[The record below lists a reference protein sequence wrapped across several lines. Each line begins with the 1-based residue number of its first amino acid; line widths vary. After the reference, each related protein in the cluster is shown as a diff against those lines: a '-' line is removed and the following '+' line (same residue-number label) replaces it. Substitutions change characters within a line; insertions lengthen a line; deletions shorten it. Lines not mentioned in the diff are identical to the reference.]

1 MVSQTEANNIWM
13 AERLLYSA
21 VSSTFFQKFTT
32 LTGQTIHEVYPET
45 IAVNS
50 LMLSSKPK
58 LILGCKLQQEM
69 L

>member
-1 MVSQTEANNIWM
+1 MVLQTEVNNIWM
-13 AERLLYSA
+13 AEKLLYSA

-32 LTGQTIHEVYPET
+32 PTWQTIYEMYPET

-58 LILGCKLQQEM
+58 LVGL
-69 L
+69 